1 MSEQVDDIP
10 DNDPDAT
17 GLNTH
22 GVQPSVEDVVADS
35 ETGETG
41 THVGGGAGQEPAGA

>member
-22 GVQPSVEDVVADS
+22 ADAPSTESVIADS
-35 ETGETG
+35 ETGDTG
-41 THVGGGAGQEPAGA
+41 THVGGTGQEQTGS

>member
-1 MSEQVDDIP
+1 MSEQVDAVP

-22 GVQPSVEDVVADS
+22 AEPPSVESVIAAS
-35 ETGETG
+35 ETGDTG
-41 THVGGGAGQEPAGA
+41 TRVGGGAEQEQDGS

>member
-10 DNDPDAT
+10 DNDPDAA

-22 GVQPSVEDVVADS
+22 AGQPSIEDVIADS
-35 ETGETG
+35 ETGDTG
-41 THVGGGAGQEPAGA
+41 TRVGGDADQERAGG

>member
-1 MSEQVDDIP
+1 MSEQVDAIP

-22 GVQPSVEDVVADS
+22 GEQPSIEEVIADS
-35 ETGETG
+35 ETGPTG
-41 THVGGGAGQEPAGA
+41 TRVGGEGA